1 MTASITRTPTQRSSA
16 QWARKRAAR
25 FSFSVRA
32 RAALSS
38 APAAS
43 ARASARAARPFD
55 SRSTSFCS
63 FTARSLWNCISSWAC
78 CSWTPRWL
86 SSAPCSLTMVSRALS
101 CTSESMCCAV
111 RGNSS
116 SALVRSPESSSVGSV
131 GPPPLRP
138 PAPGRISS
146 TPPLPPTLAT
156 LRHSPSASAA
166 PAGPP
171 PSARDAAPSGAAAL
185 RGPAR
190 ARRRAAMRVPMYTA
204 STALR
209 VAPSTPAGRASSA
222 HGTRCTRTWRPSPA
236 GPSPSP
242 SSRPR
247 PPRPATSS
255 ATRAAR
261 LSPTRSPTS
270 LSSRN
275 RRCRSPAAAPS
286 AGLPP
291 GGRRGPGAAHR
302 LPASA
307 PRARARSVSSS
318 GAGPGS
324 QGPGPGPEAGPPGA
338 GSRTPAANPRPP
350 PVGVGSIGAPPAW
363 PRSAR
368 CARRGGREG
377 CGAAADGWVSLAHA
391 AFISA

>member
-131 GPPPLRP
+131 GAPLRP

-166 PAGPP
+166 
-171 PSARDAAPSGAAAL
+171 SAAPPGRL
-185 RGPAR
+185 
-190 ARRRAAMRVPMYTA
+190 RRR
-204 STALR
+204 
-209 VAPSTPAGRASSA
+209 
-222 HGTRCTRTWRPSPA
+222 GT
-236 GPSPSP
+236 
-242 SSRPR
+242 R
-247 PPRPATSS
+247 PPRGP
-255 ATRAAR
+255 R
-261 LSPTRSPTS
+261 
-270 LSSRN
+270 
-275 RRCRSPAAAPS
+275 PS
-286 AGLPP
+286 AG
-291 GGRRGPGAAHR
+291 R
-302 LPASA
+302 
-307 PRARARSVSSS
+307 
-318 GAGPGS
+318 
-324 QGPGPGPEAGPPGA
+324 PGPG
-338 GSRTPAANPRPP
+338 
-350 PVGVGSIGAPPAW
+350 
-363 PRSAR
+363 
-368 CARRGGREG
+368 GGRP
-377 CGAAADGWVSLAHA
+377 
-391 AFISA
+391 